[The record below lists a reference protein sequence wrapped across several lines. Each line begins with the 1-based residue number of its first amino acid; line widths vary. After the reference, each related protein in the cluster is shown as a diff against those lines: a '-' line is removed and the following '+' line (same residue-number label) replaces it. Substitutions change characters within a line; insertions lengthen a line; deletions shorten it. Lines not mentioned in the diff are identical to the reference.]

1 MIDLEEVQRFLLGEE
16 LPKTLLEEA
25 WRVRLRHRDREIRFY
40 HPLPHFPAISIT
52 GEWCA
57 LRCKH
62 CMGKYLQGMIPIKS
76 PEKLKEFS
84 MKLEER
90 DGVGILVSGGC
101 TPDGRVP
108 LERFYDALRWIKE
121 NTELIINVHTGLIEK
136 EGAEELAS
144 TGIDIASVD
153 VVGSDET
160 IRRVYGL
167 RATVED
173 YRKTLNSLMETSIP
187 AVVPHLCVGLDY
199 GRILGE
205 AKALE
210 IIWEAQPRQM
220 VILALIPTRGT
231 PMEAVQRPP
240 PEDVAKVTALA
251 RLMMPETSISLGCMR
266 PRTERK
272 MLETLCL
279 KAGAD
284 RMVLP
289 SKAARSWAEAHG
301 LKAID
306 LKGCCSIPE
315 ELEEKLTIKRKRR

>member
-1 MIDLEEVQRFLLGEE
+1 MIDFEEVQRFLSWEE

-25 WRVRLRHRDREIRFY
+25 WRVRLRHRGREIRFY
-40 HPLPHFPAISIT
+40 HPLPHFPAVSIT

-62 CMGKYLQGMIPIKS
+62 CMGKYLQGMTPIRS

-84 MKLEER
+84 IRLEER
-90 DGVGILVSGGC
+90 GGVGILVSGGC

-121 NTELIINVHTGLIEK
+121 NTELIINVHTGLIDE

-173 YRKTLNSLMETSIP
+173 YRKTL
-187 AVVPHLCVGLDY
+187 
-199 GRILGE
+199 
-205 AKALE
+205 K
-210 IIWEAQPRQM
+210 QM
-220 VILALIPTRGT
+220 VILALIPTPGT
-231 PMEAVQRPP
+231 PMEEVRPP
-240 PEDVAKVTALA
+240 PPRDVAKVTSLA
-251 RLMMPETSISLGCMR
+251 RLLMPETSISLGCMR
-266 PRTERK
+266 PRAERES
-272 MLETLCL
+272 LETLCL

-289 SKAARSWAEAHG
+289 SRATRSWAESQ
-301 LKAID
+301 D
-306 LKGCCSIPE
+306 LKILELDGCCSIPE
-315 ELEEKLTIKRKRR
+315 KLEARALRA

>member
-1 MIDLEEVQRFLLGEE
+1 
-16 LPKTLLEEA
+16 
-25 WRVRLRHRDREIRFY
+25 
-40 HPLPHFPAISIT
+40 
-52 GEWCA
+52 
-57 LRCKH
+57 
-62 CMGKYLQGMIPIKS
+62 
-76 PEKLKEFS
+76 
-84 MKLEER
+84 
-90 DGVGILVSGGC
+90 
-101 TPDGRVP
+101 VP

-121 NTELIINVHTGLIEK
+121 NTELIINVHTGLIDE

-220 VILALIPTRGT
+220 VILALIPTPGT
-231 PMEAVQRPP
+231 PMEEVRPP
-240 PEDVAKVTALA
+240 PPRDVAKVTSLA
-251 RLMMPETSISLGCMR
+251 RLLMPETSISLGCMR
-266 PRTERK
+266 PRAERES
-272 MLETLCL
+272 LETLCL

-289 SKAARSWAEAHG
+289 SRATRSWAESQG
-301 LKAID
+301 LKILELD
-306 LKGCCSIPE
+306 GCCSIPE
-315 ELEEKLTIKRKRR
+315 KLEARALRA

>member
-1 MIDLEEVQRFLLGEE
+1 MIDFEEVQRFLSWEE

-25 WRVRLRHRDREIRFY
+25 WRVRLRHRGREIRFY
-40 HPLPHFPAISIT
+40 HPLPHFPAVSIT

-62 CMGKYLQGMIPIKS
+62 CMGKYLQGMTPIRS

-84 MKLEER
+84 IRLEER
-90 DGVGILVSGGC
+90 GGVGILVSGGC

-121 NTELIINVHTGLIEK
+121 NTELIINVHTGLIDE

-220 VILALIPTRGT
+220 VILALIPTPGT
-231 PMEAVQRPP
+231 PMEEVRPP
-240 PEDVAKVTALA
+240 PPRDVAKVTSLA
-251 RLMMPETSISLGCMR
+251 RLLMPETSISLGCMR
-266 PRTERK
+266 PRAERES
-272 MLETLCL
+272 LETLCL

-289 SKAARSWAEAHG
+289 SRATRSWAESQ
-301 LKAID
+301 D
-306 LKGCCSIPE
+306 LKILELDGCCSIPE
-315 ELEEKLTIKRKRR
+315 KLEARALRA

>member
-1 MIDLEEVQRFLLGEE
+1 MKPEEVQRLLSSRG
-16 LPKTLLEEA
+16 LPQTLLDDA
-25 WRVRLRHRDREIRFY
+25 WETRLRHRGREMRFY
-40 HPLPHFPAISIT
+40 YPHPRFPAVSIT

-62 CMGKYLQGMIPIKS
+62 CMGKYLKGMTPIKS

-84 MKLEER
+84 IRLEEG

-108 LERFYDALRWIKE
+108 LERFYDALRWIKRH
-121 NTELIINVHTGLIEK
+121 TELIINVHTGLVDERRAD
-136 EGAEELAS
+136 EVAS

-220 VILALIPTRGT
+220 VILALIPTPGT
-231 PMEAVQRPP
+231 PMEEVRPP
-240 PEDVAKVTALA
+240 PPRDVAKVATLA
-251 RLMMPETSISLGCMR
+251 RLLMPETSISLGCMR
-266 PRTERK
+266 PRAERES
-272 MLETLCL
+272 LETLCL

-289 SKAARSWAEAHG
+289 SRATRSWAESQ
-301 LKAID
+301 D
-306 LKGCCSIPE
+306 LKILELDGCCSIPE
-315 ELEEKLTIKRKRR
+315 KLEARALRA

>member
-1 MIDLEEVQRFLLGEE
+1 MIDFEEVQRFLSWEE

-25 WRVRLRHRDREIRFY
+25 WRVRLRHRGREIRFY
-40 HPLPHFPAISIT
+40 HPLPHFPAVSIT

-62 CMGKYLQGMIPIKS
+62 CMGKYLQGMTPIRS

-84 MKLEER
+84 IRLEER
-90 DGVGILVSGGC
+90 GGVGILVSGGC

-121 NTELIINVHTGLIEK
+121 NTELIINVHTGLIDE
-136 EGAEELAS
+136 EEVEELAS

-220 VILALIPTRGT
+220 VILALIPTPGT
-231 PMEAVQRPP
+231 PMEEVRPP
-240 PEDVAKVTALA
+240 PPRDVAKVTSLA
-251 RLMMPETSISLGCMR
+251 RLLMPETSISLGCMR
-266 PRTERK
+266 PRAERES
-272 MLETLCL
+272 LETLCL

-289 SKAARSWAEAHG
+289 SRATRSWAESQG
-301 LKAID
+301 LKILELD
-306 LKGCCSIPE
+306 GCCSIPE
-315 ELEEKLTIKRKRR
+315 KLEARALRA

>member
-1 MIDLEEVQRFLLGEE
+1 MIDFEEVQRFLSSEE

-25 WRVRLRHRDREIRFY
+25 WKVRLRHKGREIRFY
-40 HPLPHFPAISIT
+40 HPLPYFPAVSIT

-62 CMGKYLQGMIPIKS
+62 CMGKYLQGMIPINS

-84 MKLEER
+84 IKLEGR
-90 DGVGILVSGGC
+90 DGVGLLVSGGC

-121 NTELIINVHTGLIEK
+121 NTELIINVHTGLIDE
-136 EGAEELAS
+136 ERADELAS
-144 TGIDIASVD
+144 TEIDIASVD
-153 VVGSDET
+153 IVGSNET
-160 IRRVYGL
+160 IQGVYGL
-167 RATVED
+167 EATVED
-173 YRKTLNSLMETSIP
+173 YRKTLNSLMNTSIP
-187 AVVPHLCVGLDY
+187 AVVPHLCVGLDH

-210 IIWEAQPRQM
+210 IIWEARPREM
-220 VILALIPTRGT
+220 VILVLIPTRGT
-231 PMEAVQRPP
+231 PMEAVQQPP
-240 PEDVAKVTALA
+240 PRDVAKVTALA
-251 RLMMPETSISLGCMR
+251 RLLMPETSISLGCMR
-266 PRTERK
+266 PRAERE
-272 MLETLCL
+272 MFETLCL
-279 KAGAD
+279 EAGAD

-289 SKAARSWAEAHG
+289 SKATRSWAEAHG

-315 ELEEKLTIKRKRR
+315 ELEEKLTIK